1 MLEMKD
7 ECLECHSELSHSSEA
22 HVCSYE
28 CTYCDSC
35 ATDRNFICKN
45 CGGANAYEADST
57 TAATANLTNH
67 TSECVIKK
75 ILELINMETSE

>member
-28 CTYCDSC
+28 CTYCVSC
-35 ATDRNFICKN
+35 FLKQNQICKN
-45 CGGANAYEADST
+45 CNG
-57 TAATANLTNH
+57 
-67 TSECVIKK
+67 
-75 ILELINMETSE
+75 ELVLRPKRVGSN

>member
-7 ECLECHSELSHSSEA
+7 KCLECHSELSHSSEA

-28 CTYCDSC
+28 CTYCVPC

-45 CGGANAYEADST
+45 
-57 TAATANLTNH
+57 
-67 TSECVIKK
+67 
-75 ILELINMETSE
+75 